1 MTIKEME
8 ARTGL
13 PRANIR
19 YYESQGFLT
28 PVRGDNGYR
37 DYSQQDLDTLLKVKL
52 LRKLG
57 FSLEEIRDIQAGRL
71 ELDSALERREQAL
84 EREQVELGQA
94 ARLCRDMCGDQVS
107 YATLDAQR
115 YLERLAQGDSVLDQ
129 DRLPRRIFPWR
140 RYFAR
145 SFDLTL
151 YTTLFHLALQLL
163 FHENILLRNK
173 STAYGL
179 LDGAI
184 ALGIMLAAETVM
196 LHVWGTTPGKA
207 LFGLRIVREDGSCL
221 SLAQSLQRTIMVV
234 LLYGLSTLF
243 AATSSLFL
251 SLIGLALPIYC
262 CWCVYKEKPLGWETE
277 EQVYLDGSSKEK
289 TYWEK
294 RSSWLKLGGWALGW
308 AACIGVMVL
317 GHIFA
322 FTMTPSYRGPGLTA
336 EQFVDNYNR
345 LNDFLV
351 GKSNVAQR
359 LTVDGTFQEV
369 EHPDTIVF
377 SLGDSYPDPAFTF
390 TEENGVLTAVAI
402 SRAFQDSY
410 SAGSNSFSIATVP
423 YDDMALTTYAFLL
436 GRPGV
441 SRGDLARI
449 IQDFSDTRE
458 DFQYDLPGAS
468 VQCDMDF
475 RGYVPG
481 QDYLFPVEGRDQS
494 YTFRFTISLTD

>member
-1 MTIKEME
+1 MTIKEIE
-8 ARTGL
+8 ERTAL

-19 YYESQGFLT
+19 YYESQGFIA
-28 PVRGDNGYR
+28 PARGDNGYR

-52 LRKLG
+52 LRQLG

-71 ELDSALERREQAL
+71 ELDSALEHRERAL
-84 EREQVELGQA
+84 EQEQVELGQA
-94 ARLCRDMCGDQVS
+94 ARLCRDMCSDQVS

-145 SFDLTL
+145 SFDLML

-173 STAYGL
+173 STAYSL

-184 ALGIMLAAETVM
+184 ALGIMLAAETAM
-196 LHVWGTTPGKA
+196 LHVWGATPGKA

-221 SLAQSLQRTIMVV
+221 SLSQSLQRTIMVV
-234 LLYGLSTLF
+234 LLYGVSTLF

-262 CWCVYKEKPLGWETE
+262 CWCVYKEKPLAWETD

-289 TYWEK
+289 SYWEK

-308 AACIGVMVL
+308 AACIGVLVL
-317 GHIFA
+317 GHWFA
-322 FTMTPSYRGPGLTA
+322 FAMTPQYPGPGLTA

-359 LTVDGTFQEV
+359 LTADGTFQEV
-369 EHPDTIVF
+369 EHPNTIVF
-377 SLGDSYPDPAFTF
+377 SLGDSHPDPVFTF
-390 TEENGVLTAVAI
+390 TEEDGILTAVTL
-402 SRAFQDSY
+402 SNAFQDSHPT
-410 SAGSNSFSIATVP
+410 GSNSFSIATVP
-423 YDDMALTTYAFLL
+423 YDEMALTTYAFLL
-436 GRPGV
+436 GRPGI
-441 SRGDLARI
+441 GQLDLAQLIR
-449 IQDFSDTRE
+449 DFLDTRE
-458 DFQYDLPGAS
+458 SFQYGLPGAL

-494 YTFRFTISLTD
+494 YKFSFTISLTD